1 MTTKKLTKLLALYL
15 PYILLGLVATN
26 FGEAWR
32 LAEGKELGDKIMS
45 MMGTIPVA
53 FANPLPS
60 LHPLDLLVGLCCG
73 TGLRLAVYL
82 RGKNA
87 KKYRHGM
94 EYGSARWGNAK
105 DIEPFMAPKF
115 SDNIILTKTERLMMS
130 DRPPDPKNARN
141 KNVLVV
147 GGSGSGKTRFWLKPN
162 LLQCHSS
169 YVVTD
174 PKGTIVLE
182 CGNAMLKNG
191 YKLKILNTINFKK
204 SMHYNPFAYVHSEK
218 DILKLVTTLMTN
230 TKGEGSGGDPFWE
243 KSERLLLTALIAYL
257 HYEAPVVA
265 AVSEAEVEKLRLY
278 SDPACAQLLRTAAA
292 HFGLQPSQVMP
303 GNGSDENL
311 FFALRAFCDESHPL
325 AFADI
330 TYGCYGVWCGLLHIP
345 AHIIPLKEDFT
356 LDPADYH
363 GLHETIVIANPNAPT
378 GLCLPRDAIEGIL
391 RSNPDSVVIVDE
403 AYVDFGGESC
413 VPLIDQYEN
422 LLVVQTFSKSR
433 QLAGARLGLAM
444 GNAALIADLNRVK
457 FSLNPYNI
465 NRLTLKAGQAALEDT
480 AYFEKTRT
488 AVMDTRA
495 WTMQQLTDRG
505 FTVLD
510 SRANFVF
517 ASTGRINGG
526 ELYKELKKSGILV
539 RHFDAPRIENWLR
552 ITIGTPE
559 QMQALMDAVDKI
571 LEV

>member
-1 MTTKKLTKLLALYL
+1 MSRFLSPALSAVTPYTPGEQPQDQQYIKLNTNESPYL
-15 PYILLGLVATN
+15 PSP
-26 FGEAWR
+26 R
-32 LAEGKELGDKIMS
+32 
-45 MMGTIPVA
+45 
-53 FANPLPS
+53 
-60 LHPLDLLVGLCCG
+60 
-73 TGLRLAVYL
+73 
-82 RGKNA
+82 
-87 KKYRHGM
+87 
-94 EYGSARWGNAK
+94 
-105 DIEPFMAPKF
+105 
-115 SDNIILTKTERLMMS
+115 
-130 DRPPDPKNARN
+130 
-141 KNVLVV
+141 
-147 GGSGSGKTRFWLKPN
+147 
-162 LLQCHSS
+162 
-169 YVVTD
+169 
-174 PKGTIVLE
+174 
-182 CGNAMLKNG
+182 
-191 YKLKILNTINFKK
+191 
-204 SMHYNPFAYVHSEK
+204 
-218 DILKLVTTLMTN
+218 
-230 TKGEGSGGDPFWE
+230 
-243 KSERLLLTALIAYL
+243 
-257 HYEAPVVA
+257 VVA

-345 AHIIPLKEDFT
+345 THIIPLKEDFT

-378 GLCLPRDAIEGIL
+378 GLCLPREAIEGIL

-413 VPLIDQYEN
+413 VPLIDQYET

-480 AYFEKTRT
+480 AYFEKTR
-488 AVMDTRA
+488 AAIMDTRA

-526 ELYKELKKSGILV
+526 KLYKELKKNGILV

>member
-1 MTTKKLTKLLALYL
+1 
-15 PYILLGLVATN
+15 
-26 FGEAWR
+26 
-32 LAEGKELGDKIMS
+32 
-45 MMGTIPVA
+45 
-53 FANPLPS
+53 
-60 LHPLDLLVGLCCG
+60 
-73 TGLRLAVYL
+73 
-82 RGKNA
+82 
-87 KKYRHGM
+87 
-94 EYGSARWGNAK
+94 
-105 DIEPFMAPKF
+105 
-115 SDNIILTKTERLMMS
+115 
-130 DRPPDPKNARN
+130 
-141 KNVLVV
+141 
-147 GGSGSGKTRFWLKPN
+147 
-162 LLQCHSS
+162 
-169 YVVTD
+169 
-174 PKGTIVLE
+174 
-182 CGNAMLKNG
+182 
-191 YKLKILNTINFKK
+191 
-204 SMHYNPFAYVHSEK
+204 
-218 DILKLVTTLMTN
+218 
-230 TKGEGSGGDPFWE
+230 
-243 KSERLLLTALIAYL
+243 
-257 HYEAPVVA
+257 
-265 AVSEAEVEKLRLY
+265 
-278 SDPACAQLLRTAAA
+278 
-292 HFGLQPSQVMP
+292 MP

-345 AHIIPLKEDFT
+345 THIIPLKEDFT

-413 VPLIDQYEN
+413 VPLIDKYEN

-444 GNAALIADLNRVK
+444 GSAALIADLNRVK

-480 AYFEKTRT
+480 AYFEKTR
-488 AVMDTRA
+488 AAIMDTRA

-517 ASTGRINGG
+517 SSTERINGG
-526 ELYKELKKSGILV
+526 ALYKKLKENGILV
-539 RHFDAPRIENWLR
+539 RHFDAPRIDNWLR